1 VFSREEGLRVGQQD
15 QTLRQLRKRLGEL
28 DEATQQR
35 VKDLPIERLEDLA
48 EALLDFTRM
57 PDLHDWLQSAL

>member
-1 VFSREEGLRVGQQD
+1 MFSREEGLRVGQQD